1 MSKINT
7 QKSNQQP
14 FLNLIL
20 ACIQRQ
26 PIERKSLMEKLN
38 NQLNKFITDNQEKVR
53 SMNSTQMNSL
63 VGNLFFRLSLLGGML
78 ETILR
83 EGPIPGMAVKCF

>member
-1 MSKINT
+1 
-7 QKSNQQP
+7 
-14 FLNLIL
+14 
-20 ACIQRQ
+20 
-26 PIERKSLMEKLN
+26 MEKLN

-83 EGPIPGMAVKCF
+83 EGPIPGMAVKYF